1 MELICDQE
9 SLWYLS
15 VGESESP
22 LTCELNY
29 FIDSKSV
36 ETVSGGF

>member
-1 MELICDQE
+1 MIR
-9 SLWYLS
+9 SRYGILS